1 LSMNARTDTKRT
13 SRSVSPSLLLAVSTA
28 LLAAVA
34 AIVLGSGVAL
44 SQTAPSG
51 TLDAHF
57 FPSTFNSNSGVD
69 PTLREAQTFTA
80 VKSGEVTAAQAYL
93 RTYSPGD
100 LTMQITT
107 VDSSGYPTNNVLA
120 STTIADL
127 PLSDISVDPPVLTGT
142 FSNPASVV
150 SGREYALVL
159 STTATNSPHTVW
171 GTYVKDQPDEPYAG
185 GEAMY
190 RYDTH
195 TVWQRR
201 TEADEGQDWGF
212 AIYVAT
218 EDLTDTVGL
227 SLLLV
232 ASALFLSVGVLLNAV
247 VRRRIEPSAHE
258 LVFREHLF

>member
-1 LSMNARTDTKRT
+1 MNARTDTKRT

-120 STTIADL
+120 STTIDDL
-127 PLSDISVDPPVLTGT
+127 PLSDLSVDPPMVTGT

-150 SGREYALVL
+150 SGRKYALVL
-159 STTATNSPHTVW
+159 STTSTNSPQPVSHNVW
-171 GTYVKDQPDEPYAG
+171 GSYVVGQPDGPYAG

-190 RYDTH
+190 KYGTIK
-195 TVWQRR
+195 TAWQHRSDG
-201 TEADEGQDWGF
+201 EDWGF

-218 EDLTDTVGL
+218 GDLTDTGGP
-227 SLLLV
+227 SLLPV
-232 ASALFLSVGVLLNAV
+232 ASALFLSVGVLLYAV
-247 VRRRIEPSAHE
+247 VRRRIEPSRGTPA
-258 LVFREHLF
+258 